1 MNKLL
6 LVGMQLPV
14 PEKYKKN
21 FDVSSEG
28 LSSGVTNQVTSY

>member
-1 MNKLL
+1 
-6 LVGMQLPV
+6 MQV

-28 LSSGVTNQVTSY
+28 LSSGVTLQEYAWMVDNLIGKH